1 MLDIKNR
8 DGAVLYIKHS
18 YRQFIKYTKKE
29 TEKTKSETTKDK
41 TQEQEREEMQIQG
54 SMTLSGSN
62 DTRITEREFFL
73 IEQRL
78 SLLLQHTIKTLIYAE
93 TSSYS
98 PTKAPMKVDTKGKTK
113 TSQRFL
119 YRLKQHTM
127 RYSISC
133 RSQHNKLV

>member
-1 MLDIKNR
+1 
-8 DGAVLYIKHS
+8 
-18 YRQFIKYTKKE
+18 
-29 TEKTKSETTKDK
+29 
-41 TQEQEREEMQIQG
+41 MQIQG

-78 SLLLQHTIKTLIYAE
+78 SLLLQETIKTRVYAE

-98 PTKAPMKVDTKGKTK
+98 PTKAPMKVNTK
-113 TSQRFL
+113 RD
-119 YRLKQHTM
+119 TM